1 MKKLCF
7 IIPYFGKFNNYYP
20 LFLKTCEWNKDFNWL
35 VFTDDKTEYNYPN
48 NVKRIEIQFSECQDL
63 VKSKF
68 NTAVSLVHPYKL
80 CDLKPMYG
88 YIFEEHIKEYQF
100 WGHCDVDTLMGNLN
114 RWLTDDILEYYDKL
128 FQLGHMTIYKNTYE
142 NNRLFMHEHRGHFPY
157 KLVLANPKNCWF
169 DEEWNN
175 LSNIN
180 RIFIDNGKRI
190 LKEDFSLNISL
201 SYNRFV
207 RGKFVGPEN
216 TDMPYG
222 FEIEKP
228 KDALY
233 IWKNG
238 ELYRLYKK
246 NGELVREDFLY
257 LHLQKR
263 KMYLHKNVL
272 NSNYFK
278 IVPDEFLPIDYSDID
293 YTNFDR
299 IKKIGRC
306 WHKQRMFKERVMRK
320 LKKVFSKI

>member
-272 NSNYFK
+272 NLNYFK